1 VKVSELE
8 LKKAHIIKQLQK
20 YGIKDVEGCT
30 YNELKRRLAIA
41 RYLEVDVKGNQWF

>member
-1 VKVSELE
+1 MKVSELDM
-8 LKKAHIIKQLQK
+8 KKSFIIEQLAK

-41 RYLEVDVKGNQWF
+41 RYLEVDIKGNDWF